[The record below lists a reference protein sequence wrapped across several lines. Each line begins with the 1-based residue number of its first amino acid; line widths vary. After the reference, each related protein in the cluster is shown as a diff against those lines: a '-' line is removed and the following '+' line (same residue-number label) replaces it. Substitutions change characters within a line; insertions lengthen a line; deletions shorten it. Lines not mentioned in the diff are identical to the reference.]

1 MKFKDRLIGI
11 LQLFI
16 CVAVPGTIYS
26 SFKFSGHP
34 LGGFETLVLYT
45 PFVCLFVFARRVQ
58 KEAIKIIPST

>member
-16 CVAVPGTIYS
+16 CVAIPGTIYS

-34 LGGFETLVLYT
+34 LGGFETLVLYS
-45 PFVCLFVFARRVQ
+45 VCLFVCICA
-58 KEAIKIIPST
+58 PSSKGSN